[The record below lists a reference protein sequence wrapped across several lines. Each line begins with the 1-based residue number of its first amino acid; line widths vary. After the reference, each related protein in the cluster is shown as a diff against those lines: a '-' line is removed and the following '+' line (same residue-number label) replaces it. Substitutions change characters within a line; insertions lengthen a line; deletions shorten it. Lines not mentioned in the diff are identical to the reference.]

1 LLLHVDKLI
10 ASKKGNTIFSGV
22 LPSKWMGGIE
32 MSRHKVMSEALKQ
45 EIAKRLGVDDI
56 VASEGWG
63 SVSSRNCGNI
73 VREAIEMA
81 ERSRT

>member
-1 LLLHVDKLI
+1 
-10 ASKKGNTIFSGV
+10 
-22 LPSKWMGGIE
+22 
-32 MSRHKVMSEALKQ
+32 MSEALKQ
-45 EIAKRLGVDDI
+45 DIAKRLGVNDI

-63 SVSSRNCGNI
+63 GVSSRNCGNI